1 MTPTMGAAF
10 VSFMVVEAKFIP
22 PVLSGSGKMILVER
36 PAFWRSL
43 WRVGTKT
50 SNCPADQRQAS

>member
-1 MTPTMGAAF
+1 MGAAF

-43 WRVGTKT
+43 WRVGTKM